1 MRHIMSL
8 ALLLFSTV
16 TFGQLPN
23 TLSGAEKV
31 YGLSRFWQE
40 VNYNFIYLNKVDRQ
54 AWDSTYMAMIDEVQH
69 TSNDYEYYRLLR
81 RFCAMLKDGHTNIE
95 FPDSVKSKLMRTM
108 FGPYRLFIENI
119 GHKAIVTHI
128 NPSRKEEIPP
138 GTEIVEV
145 NGLLTHTYMEQFVMP
160 YISSSTTHVLED
172 MATKDLLQGLEGD
185 SFKLKMKKPDG
196 EFLELT
202 VVHSRSTETELYP
215 VLDNVSELLE
225 FKWMKDKLAY
235 VALNS
240 FEDIAIDSIFEMHL
254 PELYQAKGLI
264 IDLRNN
270 GGGNGA
276 YALGILKHLIPGKEV
291 LGASSQC
298 RNHIATYKAWGE
310 MVSPQDTAGN
320 PEYSKAYLSYI
331 DAYYYYFPDEPESIK
346 SNRKK
351 IIIPTIVLIGHNTA
365 SAAEDFLVYSDK
377 QPHFTKVGS
386 PTFGSTGQPYYFVLP
401 GGGQARVCT
410 KQDTYPDGREF
421 VGVGILPDVEVEYT
435 LEDMLAGRDPV
446 LEKAVSLLEDNPR

>member
-31 YGLSRFWQE
+31 YGLSRYWQE
-40 VNYNFIYLNKVDRQ
+40 VNYNFIYLNKVDRH
-54 AWDSTYMAMIDEVQH
+54 AWDSTYVAMIDQVQH
-69 TSNDYEYYRLLR
+69 TNNDYEYYRLLK

-95 FPDSVKSKLMRTM
+95 FPDSVKTKLMRTM

-119 GHKAIVTHI
+119 GHKAIVTHV
-128 NPSRKEEIPP
+128 NPSKKEEIPP

-145 NGLLTHTYMEQFVMP
+145 NGLLTHSYMEQFVMP

-185 SFKLKMKKPDG
+185 SFKLKMKRPDG

-215 VLDNVSELLE
+215 VLENASELLE

-240 FEDIAIDSIFEMHL
+240 FEDIAIDSIFETHL

-291 LGASSQC
+291 LGAKSQS

-310 MVSPQDTAGN
+310 MVSAQDTTGN
-320 PEYSKAYLSYI
+320 PEYRKAYLNFT
-331 DAYYYYFPDEPESIK
+331 DAYYYDFPNAPQSIK
-346 SNRKK
+346 GKRKR
-351 IIIPTIVLIGHNTA
+351 IVVPTMVLIGHNTA

-377 QPHFTKVGS
+377 QPHFTTIGS
-386 PTFGSTGQPYYFVLP
+386 PTFGSTGQPYYFMLP

-410 KQDTYPDGREF
+410 KRDTYPDGREF
-421 VGVGILPDVEVEYT
+421 VGVGILPDIMVEYT
-435 LEDMLAGRDPV
+435 LDDMLAGRDPV
-446 LEKAVSLLEDNPR
+446 LEKAISLLKGNSK